1 MCACFADRS
10 GTRLVRRLHAIDST
24 SSPPPKAGSADDA
37 TGLAKKLQNPVGDL
51 DSIPFQNNTNFD
63 VGPNKDI
70 LNVQPVIPTHGN
82 DEWNIITCTILP
94 LIWSPSYQ
102 PAQSL
107 RFGLGPTSFSTFLSP
122 KNPVDGWVCGVGP
135 IITELPTI
143 TPAHGSNYSGV
154 MRSIPP
160 MYVRNTSGTRM
171 DPSCCW

>member
-1 MCACFADRS
+1 VCDCFADRP
-10 GTRLVRRLHAIDST
+10 GTRLVRRLRAIDST
-24 SSPPPKAGSADDA
+24 SSPAPRPAARTTPPGWRRNCKIQLA
-37 TGLAKKLQNPVGDL
+37 TL
-51 DSIPFQNNTNFD
+51 DSIPFQNNTNFN

-70 LNVQPVIPTHGN
+70 LKVQPVTPTHGN

-122 KNPVDGWVCGVGP
+122 KNPVDGWVWGVGP